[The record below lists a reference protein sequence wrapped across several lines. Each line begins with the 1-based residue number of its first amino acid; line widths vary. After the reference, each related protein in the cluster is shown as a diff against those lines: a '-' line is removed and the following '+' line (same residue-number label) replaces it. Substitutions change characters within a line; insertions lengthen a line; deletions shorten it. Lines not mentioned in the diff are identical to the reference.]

1 MNLDL
6 SALGLLGVA
15 GMVGLGVKLLLNRL
29 TDVEKTLNRHGE
41 KLVRIETKLGIPD
54 FNGRGAND

>member
-6 SALGLLGVA
+6 NALGLLGVA
-15 GMVGLGVKLLLNRL
+15 GMIALGIQLLLNRL
-29 TDVEKTLNRHGE
+29 HEVEHTLGKHGE

-54 FNGRGAND
+54 KNGGAHE

>member
-1 MNLDL
+1 MNIDL

-15 GMVGLGVKLLLNRL
+15 GMIALGIQLLLNRL
-29 TDVEKTLNRHGE
+29 RDVEHTLGKHGE

-54 FNGRGAND
+54 FNGGMEK